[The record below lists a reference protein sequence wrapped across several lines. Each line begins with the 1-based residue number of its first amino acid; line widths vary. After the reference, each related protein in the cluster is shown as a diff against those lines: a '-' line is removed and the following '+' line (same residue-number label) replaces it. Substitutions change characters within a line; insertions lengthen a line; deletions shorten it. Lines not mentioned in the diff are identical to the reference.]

1 MRGSLSFS
9 NKGILKLF
17 ARFLVFVGSVLS
29 TDPNVNKLRSV
40 GRHGVKERYVHK
52 DNIIAQTNISIS
64 LP

>member
-29 TDPNVNKLRSV
+29 ADPNLDKLRSV
-40 GRHGVKERYVHK
+40 GLHGVTERYVH
-52 DNIIAQTNISIS
+52 NYNNVA
-64 LP
+64 